1 MSENL
6 KHLEESNFHSQVAN
20 GVVLVD
26 FYADWCGPCKA
37 IAPVVA
43 ELADEMNGKATVA
56 KVNVD
61 NAQGIAGEFNVSSIP
76 TLILFKNGQEV
87 KRVVGIKDKNSL
99 RDMIQ
104 AAL

>member
-1 MSENL
+1 MSDNL
-6 KHLEESNFHSQVAN
+6 KHLEESNFHAQVAN

-43 ELADEMNGKATVA
+43 ELADEMNGKATIA